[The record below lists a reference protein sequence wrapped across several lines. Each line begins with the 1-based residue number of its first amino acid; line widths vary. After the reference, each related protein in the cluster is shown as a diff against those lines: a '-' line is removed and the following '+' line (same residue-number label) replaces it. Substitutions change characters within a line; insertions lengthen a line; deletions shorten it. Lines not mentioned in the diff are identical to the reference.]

1 MMTCWTN
8 EPGDVMQKRLF
19 GTDGIRGA
27 ANRAP
32 MTAEVAL
39 KVGMAAGCQFR
50 RGRHQHRVL
59 IGKDTRLSCYMLEA
73 ALTAGFVSVGMDV
86 ILVGPMPT
94 PAVAVLTRSMRCDL
108 GVMLSASHNPYED
121 NGIKLFGPDGFK
133 LSDEVEE
140 SIEGHVDNGLAKYL
154 APPGKLGRAK
164 RLHDVH
170 GRYIEFVKH
179 TFPKGCTLSGLRIV
193 LDCAHGAAYSVAPEI
208 LWELGAE
215 VIPIGVNPD
224 GVNINR
230 DCGSTSAEAMC
241 RAVQEY
247 RADFGIALDGD
258 ADRVLIADENG
269 VLIDSDQLMAVI
281 ANQWRTSGQLKMN
294 GVVATVM
301 SNMGLER
308 YLAGIGLRLQRT
320 KVGDRYVV
328 EHMRQHGFNVGG
340 EQSGHIILSDYTTTG
355 DGLIAA
361 LQVLAVVLG
370 AGRRASQVCRVFEPL
385 PQLLRNIRFNGGQ
398 PLEQP
403 SVKEA
408 IDEGNRRLGKNGRI
422 LIRRSG
428 TEPVI
433 RVMAEGEDEALIGVI
448 VDDIC
453 GVIRA
458 AAA

>member
-1 MMTCWTN
+1 
-8 EPGDVMQKRLF
+8 MQKRLF
-19 GTDGIRGA
+19 GTDGIRGT
-27 ANRAP
+27 ANRDP
-32 MTAEVAL
+32 MTAEIAL

-50 RGRHQHRVL
+50 RGRHRHRVL

-73 ALTAGFVSVGMDV
+73 ALTAGFLSVGMDV

-94 PAVAVLTRSMRCDL
+94 PAVAILTRSMRCDL
-108 GVMLSASHNPYED
+108 GVMLSASHNPFED

-133 LSDEVEE
+133 LSDEVEDA
-140 SIEGHVDNGLAKYL
+140 IEAHVNNGLDRYL
-154 APPGKLGRAK
+154 AESAKLGRAK

-193 LDCAHGAAYSVAPEI
+193 LDCANGAAYSVAPEI

-215 VIPIGVNPD
+215 VIPIGINPD

-258 ADRVLIADENG
+258 ADRVLVADENG
-269 VLIDSDQLMAVI
+269 MLIDGDQVMGMI

-308 YLAGIGLRLQRT
+308 YLTGIGLTLERT

-328 EHMRQHGFNVGG
+328 EHMRRHGFNVGG

-361 LQVLAVVLG
+361 LQVLGVVL
-370 AGRRASQVCRVFEPL
+370 ADGRRPSKVCRVFEPL
-385 PQLLRNIRFNGGQ
+385 PQLLRNVRFNGGQ

-403 SVKEA
+403 KVKEA
-408 IDEGNRRLGKNGRI
+408 IDEGNRRLGNSGRI
-422 LIRRSG
+422 LIRKSG

-433 RVMAEGEDEALIGVI
+433 RVMAEGEDENLIGVI
-448 VDDIC
+448 IDDIC

>member
-1 MMTCWTN
+1 
-8 EPGDVMQKRLF
+8 
-19 GTDGIRGA
+19 
-27 ANRAP
+27 
-32 MTAEVAL
+32 
-39 KVGMAAGCQFR
+39 
-50 RGRHQHRVL
+50 
-59 IGKDTRLSCYMLEA
+59 
-73 ALTAGFVSVGMDV
+73 
-86 ILVGPMPT
+86 
-94 PAVAVLTRSMRCDL
+94 
-108 GVMLSASHNPYED
+108 
-121 NGIKLFGPDGFK
+121 
-133 LSDEVEE
+133 
-140 SIEGHVDNGLAKYL
+140 
-154 APPGKLGRAK
+154 
-164 RLHDVH
+164 
-170 GRYIEFVKH
+170 
-179 TFPKGCTLSGLRIV
+179 
-193 LDCAHGAAYSVAPEI
+193 
-208 LWELGAE
+208 
-215 VIPIGVNPD
+215 VNPD

-230 DCGSTSAEAMC
+230 DCGSTSAETMC

-258 ADRVLIADENG
+258 ADRALIADENG
-269 VLIDSDQLMAVI
+269 MLIDGDQVMAVI

-308 YLAGIGLRLQRT
+308 YLAGIGLTLERT

-328 EHMRQHGFNVGG
+328 EHMRRQGFNVGG

-361 LQVLAVVLG
+361 LQVLAVVLK
-370 AGRRASQVCRVFEPL
+370 AGRRTSQVCRVFEPM
-385 PQLLRNIRFNGGQ
+385 PQLLRNVRFNGGQ

-408 IDEGNRRLGKNGRI
+408 IDEGSRRLGNNGRI
-422 LIRRSG
+422 LIRKSG

-458 AAA
+458 SAA